1 MRSGSG
7 RVMMCGFC
15 AAGALL
21 APTQAGAQTV
31 LAPLVAGDDPEYEID
46 PIPVGPVRLSPSLV
60 VTSVYDD
67 NVIASPDGT
76 EIDDVEFIAR
86 PELVARVGDNNIRFE
101 LAGFGEFS
109 RFADFTNEDSDIYGV
124 NGEFSYSPRA
134 GNRLSVD
141 GGYARLKENRGDP
154 EARDLAGPGPRL
166 VDSTFAN
173 VAYRNRGGR
182 ILLNVIAAY
191 NDLDAVSP
199 LDDDRDFETFSGR
212 ATVGYRVS
220 GPVFATVTGFANV
233 RDFRLE
239 GTLTDPDRDAT
250 TYGGQLGLTIVE
262 SERLSGRVRLGAF
275 RFDPEDPTLDA
286 RTGFSVDASL
296 VFRPTRRS
304 ALVFEAFRGDVAT
317 FRQGALA
324 RTDTRASLIGQF
336 EIRHNLYA
344 RTGVRWVR
352 SRFVGSGI
360 EEDIIGANLGVEFLA
375 NRRLSFIAQIDANDR
390 SSDDPTQEFD
400 RFRAGVTARIRF

>member
-1 MRSGSG
+1 M
-7 RVMMCGFC
+7 
-15 AAGALL
+15 
-21 APTQAGAQTV
+21 QASAQTV

-109 RFADFTNEDSDIYGV
+109 RFADFTNEDSDIYGAS
-124 NGEFSYSPRA
+124 GAFSYSPRA
-134 GNRLSVD
+134 GNRLDVD
-141 GGYARLKENRGDP
+141 AGYARLKENRGDP

-166 VDSTFAN
+166 IDSTFAN
-173 VAYRNRGGR
+173 AAYRNRGGR
-182 ILLNVIAAY
+182 LLLNLTAAY

-199 LDDDRDFETFSGR
+199 IDDDRDFETFSGR
-212 ATVGYRVS
+212 ATVGYRIS
-220 GPVFATVTGFANV
+220 GPVYATVTGFASV

-250 TYGGQLGLTIVE
+250 TYGGQLGVTIVE

-296 VFRPTRRS
+296 VLRPTRRS
-304 ALVFEAFRGDVAT
+304 AVVFEAFRGDVAT
-317 FRQGALA
+317 FLQGALA

-336 EIRHNLYA
+336 EMRHNLYA
-344 RTGVRWVR
+344 RSGVRWVR

-360 EEDIIGANLGVEFLA
+360 EEDIIGGNLAVEFLA
-375 NRRLSFIAQIDANDR
+375 NRRLSFIAQLDANNR
-390 SSDDPTQEFD
+390 SSDDSSQEFD